1 MSIYNSLVISA
12 AVGRRF
18 SENGQVKATT
28 ITLFSVLR
36 LLCSS
41 TILCCVGDG
50 DAVTVMMAHTQTGVI
65 WRKCMSEVD
74 NIT

>member
-1 MSIYNSLVISA
+1 MSIYISLVISP
-12 AVGRRF
+12 AVGQRF
-18 SENGQVKATT
+18 GKNDQVKAAT

-65 WRKCMSEVD
+65 WR
-74 NIT
+74 